1 MRTGQIPTWISSV
14 QCFPQNIALSF
25 TVQDFQTMGNWACPA
40 FQGHVRQA
48 AAQQMGP
55 GK

>member
-1 MRTGQIPTWISSV
+1 MSIGQTPTWISSV

-25 TVQDFQTMGNWACPA
+25 TVWDFQTIGSWACPGL
-40 FQGHVRQA
+40 QGHVRQA
-48 AAQQMGP
+48 VAQQMGP